1 MTTASPAS
9 TVQRTRFTWMAYLLL
24 GYYAFVQSILGPV
37 VPFLQ
42 SDLKLNYT
50 QAGFHLSLF
59 AIGIIIAG
67 ATSGRITARFGRR
80 IPFWGGVCAM
90 VLGSLLMGFA
100 QSLWV
105 TLPAIMLMGTVGSYL
120 LTAIQSALADQFG
133 RWRAVAL
140 TEANIVASIFTTCAP
155 LMISLGSQVGTWRVI
170 FFVCAVGG
178 LIALLLGY
186 RISFPEQQ
194 TAYRSSKSMPPFP
207 RLFQLLR
214 LMIFVGVSVEWSVIF
229 WSPSFLVKEAG
240 FAPENASA
248 VMSLFFGSMIVG
260 RIVGSRLTRRFT
272 ARQLLVGAVMILLI
286 GFPLL
291 WLVNHDAVRIIGLA
305 ISGLGIANLYPMGLS
320 AATDAMPYD
329 PDRASARSIQ
339 AAGLAILI
347 VPQAL
352 GTLADQI
359 GIYSAFGITLILI
372 LLQFVLANIAMRM
385 KAEAHEPSAS

>member
-1 MTTASPAS
+1 MTTASPAP
-9 TVQRTRFTWMAYLLL
+9 TIQRTRFTWMAYLLL

-42 SDLKLNYT
+42 SDLQLNYT

-59 AIGIIIAG
+59 AIGLIIAS
-67 ATSGRITARFGRR
+67 ATSGRMTARFGRR
-80 IPFWGGVCAM
+80 IPFWVGVCAM
-90 VLGSLLMGFA
+90 AIGSLLMGFA

-105 TLPAIMLMGTVGSYL
+105 TLPAVLLMGAVGSYL

-140 TEANIVASIFTTCAP
+140 TEANIVASIFTTFAP
-155 LMISLGSQVGTWRVI
+155 LVISLGSQLGTWRI
-170 FFVCAVGG
+170 AFYVCAVGG
-178 LIALLLGY
+178 LVALLLGY
-186 RISFPEQQ
+186 RISIPEQQ
-194 TAYRSSKSMPPFP
+194 TPYRSTKLMPPFP

-240 FAPENASA
+240 FTPENASA
-248 VMSLFFGSMIVG
+248 VMSIFFGSMIVG
-260 RIVGSRLTRRFT
+260 RIVGSRLTRRYA
-272 ARQLLVGAVMILLI
+272 ARQLLIGAVVILLT

-291 WLVNHDAVRIIGLA
+291 WLVNHDIIRIIGLA

-329 PDRASARSIQ
+329 PDRASARAIQ

-347 VPQAL
+347 VPQVL
-352 GTLADQI
+352 GALADQI
-359 GIYSAFGITLILI
+359 GIFSAFGISLILI
-372 LLQFVLANIAMRM
+372 LLQFVLASIALRMRS
-385 KAEAHEPSAS
+385 EAQAG